1 MSNMK
6 TKGDKNMSK
15 SNMFICQLPTEE
27 QARIRAKLE
36 SLDLEDIDDIM
47 CNRYWVVEEL
57 MED

>member
-1 MSNMK
+1 
-6 TKGDKNMSK
+6 MSK
-15 SNMFICQLPTEE
+15 SNMFICQLPMEE

-47 CNRYWVVEEL
+47 CNRYWVVEDL